1 MPVLRAFVL
10 GSQFQNAFE
19 QSDQTHLRIAGDL
32 EGEGQDHQPH
42 PAAHSLCTGPGKG
55 EKSHGRNLGCLRRV
69 GGLLFKKADHYGNT
83 PGTRDGYFDAPCEV
97 RGGWRGDDAAK
108 PAKPVLP
115 DHGLNLCQ
123 PQTMKISA
131 APSTLHHDS
140 SSRRWRW
147 TAAIA
152 VSLVVLTV
160 GISGCMISQPLTG
173 FAHTAIPDL
182 SASPERLRNH
192 VRTLSEDFLGRGFEQ
207 PQTLQRAADY
217 IAAELAQSGVMAE
230 RQRFEVGGQSY
241 ENLIARFGEAEGDK
255 PLLVMGAHYDSAL
268 THEGVSTPGADDNAS
283 GVAGLLELARLLA
296 NKAPS
301 QPVELVFY
309 TLEEPPNFRTDDM
322 GSYRHALSLQQRKQ
336 PVRLMLSIEM
346 IGYYSDA
353 PGSQTYPLAPLG
365 WIYPDKGNFI
375 SLIGEMKNFAAMR
388 STKAVMRAAGGG
400 STPLGVQSLNAPRF
414 VHGVDFSDHLNYW
427 RLGYPAIMVTDTSF
441 MRNPHYHQ
449 RTDTWERLDYTRMAQ
464 VVRMLAAVA
473 LATP

>member
-1 MPVLRAFVL
+1 
-10 GSQFQNAFE
+10 
-19 QSDQTHLRIAGDL
+19 
-32 EGEGQDHQPH
+32 
-42 PAAHSLCTGPGKG
+42 
-55 EKSHGRNLGCLRRV
+55 
-69 GGLLFKKADHYGNT
+69 
-83 PGTRDGYFDAPCEV
+83 
-97 RGGWRGDDAAK
+97 
-108 PAKPVLP
+108 
-115 DHGLNLCQ
+115 
-123 PQTMKISA
+123 MKISA
-131 APSTLHHDS
+131 VRSSLHHGFT
-140 SSRRWRW
+140 SRRWRW
-147 TAAIA
+147 TASIA
-152 VSLVVLTV
+152 VIVLALTL
-160 GISGCMISQPLTG
+160 GISGCVISQPVTG
-173 FAHTAIPDL
+173 FAHTAIPDFQ
-182 SASPERLRNH
+182 ASPDRLRKH
-192 VRTLSEDFLGRGFEQ
+192 VRVLSEDFLGRGFDQ

-217 IAAELAQSGVMAE
+217 IVAELAQSGVTAE

-241 ENLIARFGEAEGDK
+241 ENLIARFGPVEGAK

-268 THEGVSTPGADDNAS
+268 THEGVPTPGADDNAS
-283 GVAGLLELARLLA
+283 GVAGLLELARLLV

-322 GSYRHALSLQQRKQ
+322 GSYRHALSLQQRNQ

-346 IGYYSDA
+346 IGYYSDE

-375 SLIGEMKNFAAMR
+375 GLIGELKNFGEMR
-388 STKAVMRAAGGG
+388 RTKAVMRAAGGG
-400 STPLGVQSLNAPRF
+400 QNPLEVHSLNSPRF